1 MRATKPKSYR
11 PLSQSVSSGPEMLQ
25 SFDSD
30 DDLLRDFTASN
41 NPNSSGATSSM
52 ALLAENYRKLE
63 KSGKLKN
70 WNTAKVKPP
79 RNYKSSF
86 TQLSGKFSKSY
97 QALNRRFRSDST
109 KSSKSAAERDAHSDS
124 EDPESAIPLL
134 ETKSASSYLPPSK
147 PPRTFKQRKLD
158 LTGDGDAESA
168 LIYADDDFSG
178 DVLSAI
184 KEMGVVAVLGKEES
198 SEESNE
204 RFSKSLPNGGIQVLG
219 SNSGDSSSQS
229 SPTCDGVSPTPP
241 PLLSPRTVSP
251 LASEPPARAFPL
263 PPALSPVYEG
273 LTQQRKEPL
282 VREDSVFTSD
292 IPVSPA
298 SNVDSQQTTVFEES
312 VETQELKS
320 KPSTT
325 GGPNSD
331 STADKGSVD
340 PRVSVH
346 TVPIIV
352 TQEEK
357 SAAAGTITSDAAY
370 PSVGY
375 VASEKPFDNNADDGF
390 TEFQSAPLVTHHQR
404 AELVR
409 AVSVDDGLQQEQKSS
424 NKRVLLGEIAVSLSF
439 DESKRMSMISVAS
452 ADYYSMDEAGEEDE
466 EEDNSSNYSAEFPE
480 LVCTVDYSAPVD
492 PNPTEEEQHIF
503 STPPSSPPLSIEEL
517 KREKERRVRG
527 SSSSDRSTST
537 SPRPKSASPL
547 GHPRRS
553 AIENLFRRSCSPRPK
568 SAGTTSSC
576 TTSSRGSAY
585 EEVGEGTLVR
595 HGHSSG
601 TPQAGSASDPN
612 TSENNRDEDK
622 TTKVDTKD
630 TPKNDSEA
638 VVAADNASVA
648 RETDSAETPKPTPTV
663 EATEEGGEEEEEEHF
678 DESNEMFEDAS
689 EDTTSLEESC
699 EMAASSRST
708 VSVED
713 TEKKK
718 KEPLRKSQSANTS
731 PDSTLIHKNTSS
743 SSLTRSATD
752 LGLKSK
758 IKVLPGFHTRSRSTT
773 LSLGRGPRRSLE
785 EAPNRSKDE
794 DYFTKLIQK
803 TDPEAA
809 AAKVTAFSDQDFAD
823 ILRSSLRGGKVP
835 IVRVESADDRDD
847 ASAKTANDGGREG
860 EVKGEGGSQIYLQAP
875 RDDDGSPETAPVVP
889 EPVEVIKIPEDV
901 PPNMVSLTNCTWQ
914 TYTIVIC
921 RYS

>member
-11 PLSQSVSSGPEMLQ
+11 PLSQSVSSGPDMLQ

-30 DDLLRDFTASN
+30 DDLLQDFSASN
-41 NPNSSGATSSM
+41 TPNSSGATSSM

-70 WNTAKVKPP
+70 WNIAKVKQP

-97 QALNRRFRSDST
+97 QALNRRFRSDWT
-109 KSSKSAAERDAHSDS
+109 KSAKSMAERDAHSDN
-124 EDPESAIPLL
+124 EDPESIAPLL
-134 ETKSASSYLPPSK
+134 ETKSAGSYLPPSK

-184 KEMGVVAVLGKEES
+184 KEMGVVAVLGKVES

-219 SNSGDSSSQS
+219 SNSGDSSLQS
-229 SPTCDGVSPTPP
+229 SPTCDRVSPTPP
-241 PLLSPRTVSP
+241 PLLSPHTVSP

-263 PPALSPVYEG
+263 PPALSPVHEG

-282 VREDSVFTSD
+282 LREDTVFTSD

-298 SNVDSQQTTVFEES
+298 STVDSQQTTVFEES

-325 GGPNSD
+325 SD
-331 STADKGSVD
+331 PKTESTTDRSSADPSVY
-340 PRVSVH
+340 VH
-346 TVPIIV
+346 TVPTIV
-352 TQEEK
+352 TQEEQ
-357 SAAAGTITSDAAY
+357 SGASGTSDAAY
-370 PSVGY
+370 PSAGY
-375 VASEKPFDNNADDGF
+375 VASEKPFDNNAEDGF
-390 TEFQSAPLVTHHQR
+390 TEFQSAPLVTHRQR
-404 AELVR
+404 AELAR
-409 AVSVDDGLQQEQKSS
+409 AASVDDGLQQELKASS
-424 NKRVLLGEIAVSLSF
+424 KRVPLSEIVSLSF

-452 ADYYSMDEAGEEDE
+452 ADYYSLDEAGEED
-466 EEDNSSNYSAEFPE
+466 EEDNSSNYSADFPE
-480 LVCTVDYSAPVD
+480 LVCTVDYSAPVG
-492 PNPTEEEQHIF
+492 PNPTEDEQHIF

-527 SSSSDRSTST
+527 SSSSDRSTSI

-553 AIENLFRRSCSPRPK
+553 AVENLFRRSCSPRPK
-568 SAGTTSSC
+568 SAGTTSSR
-576 TTSSRGSAY
+576 TTSSPSSTY

-595 HGHSSG
+595 GGHASG
-601 TPQAGSASDPN
+601 TPQAGNVSDTN
-612 TSENNRDEDK
+612 TSESNREEDK
-622 TTKVDTKD
+622 APEVDTKD

-638 VVAADNASVA
+638 VVAADNASLT

-663 EATEEGGEEEEEEHF
+663 EATKEGGEEEEEQF
-678 DESNEMFEDAS
+678 DESNEMFEDAA

-708 VSVED
+708 ISVED
-713 TEKKK
+713 TEK
-718 KEPLRKSQSANTS
+718 PLQKSQSANTS
-731 PDSTLIHKNTSS
+731 PNSTHIHNKTSS

-758 IKVLPGFHTRSRSTT
+758 IKVFPGFHTRSRSTT
-773 LSLGRGPRRSLE
+773 LGSPISLGRAPRRSFE

-803 TDPEAA
+803 TDPEAT
-809 AAKVTAFSDQDFAD
+809 AAKVTAFTDQDFAD

-835 IVRVESADDRDD
+835 MVRVESADDRDD
-847 ASAKTANDGGREG
+847 TSAKLANDGGKEG
-860 EVKGEGGSQIYLQAP
+860 EVKGEGGTQSHLQAP
-875 RDDDGSPETAPVVP
+875 RDDDGSPEAAATVP
-889 EPVEVIKIPEDV
+889 EPVEVIQIPHDV
-901 PPNMVSLTNCTWQ
+901 PPNMVSLTHCTWQ
-914 TYTIVIC
+914 TYTIIC
-921 RYS
+921 RCS